1 MSSRVQIAL
10 VKQLNRQ
17 LRIAENKENQRL
29 HRELRHRI
37 RKFKLVN
44 DHFDE
49 RRDEIVISFENYREQ
64 IVDAIAINKMRF
76 ELCIDEKIET
86 IVDYDIDHE
95 EVVDDT
101 DEFSER
107 MYSVKN
113 SLLFFPVCIRRTTS
127 TQIISNS
134 TGLCFLLY
142 YMLLAYSDLVRA
154 RRTIV
159 LTQRG

>member
-1 MSSRVQIAL
+1 MSNRIQIAL

-49 RRDEIVISFENYREQ
+49 RRDEISISFENYREQ
-64 IVDAIAINKMRF
+64 IVDAVAINKMRF

-86 IVDYDIDHE
+86 IVDYEIDHE
-95 EVVDDT
+95 EIVDDT

-113 SLLFFPVCIRRTTS
+113 SLLFFS
-127 TQIISNS
+127 S
-134 TGLCFLLY
+134 LY
-142 YMLLAYSDLVRA
+142 PTNNIDTDNIKFYWFVLFVILYAA
-154 RRTIV
+154 R
-159 LTQRG
+159 LFCH

>member
-1 MSSRVQIAL
+1 MSNRIQIAL

-17 LRIAENKENQRL
+17 LRISENKENQRL
-29 HRELRHRI
+29 HRELQHRI

-49 RRDEIVISFENYREQ
+49 RRDEISISFENYREQ
-64 IVDAIAINKMRF
+64 IVDAVAINKMRF

-86 IVDYDIDHE
+86 IVDYEIDNE
-95 EVVDDT
+95 EIVDDT

-113 SLLFFPVCIRRTTS
+113 SLLFFS
-127 TQIISNS
+127 S
-134 TGLCFLLY
+134 LY
-142 YMLLAYSDLVRA
+142 PTNNIDTDNIKFYWFVLFVILYAA
-154 RRTIV
+154 R
-159 LTQRG
+159 LF

>member
-17 LRIAENKENQRL
+17 LKIAENKENQRL

-49 RRDEIVISFENYREQ
+49 RRDEISISFENYREQ
-64 IVDAIAINKMRF
+64 VTDAIAINKMRF

-86 IVDYDIDHE
+86 IVDYEIDHE
-95 EVVDDT
+95 EIVDDT

-113 SLLFFPVCIRRTTS
+113 SLLFFS
-127 TQIISNS
+127 S
-134 TGLCFLLY
+134 LY
-142 YMLLAYSDLVRA
+142 PTNNIDTDNIKFYWFVLFVILYAA
-154 RRTIV
+154 R
-159 LTQRG
+159 LF

>member
-113 SLLFFPVCIRRTTS
+113 SLLFFS
-127 TQIISNS
+127 S
-134 TGLCFLLY
+134 LY
-142 YMLLAYSDLVRA
+142 PTNNIDTDNIKFYWF
-154 RRTIV
+154 V
-159 LTQRG
+159 LFVILYAASLF

>member
-1 MSSRVQIAL
+1 MSNRIQIAL

-17 LRIAENKENQRL
+17 LKIAENKENQRL

-64 IVDAIAINKMRF
+64 IVDAVAINKMRF
-76 ELCIDEKIET
+76 DLCIDEKIET
-86 IVDYDIDHE
+86 IVDYDINHE
-95 EVVDDT
+95 EIVDDT

-107 MYSVKN
+107 MYSLSN
-113 SLLFFPVCIRRTTS
+113 SLLFFS
-127 TQIISNS
+127 S
-134 TGLCFLLY
+134 LY
-142 YMLLAYSDLVRA
+142 PTNNTDTDNIKFYWFVLFVILYAVR
-154 RRTIV
+154 
-159 LTQRG
+159 LF

>member
-1 MSSRVQIAL
+1 MSNRIQIAL

-17 LRIAENKENQRL
+17 LKIAENKENQRL
-29 HRELRHRI
+29 HRELRHRV

-49 RRDEIVISFENYREQ
+49 RRDEIVISYENYREQ
-64 IVDAIAINKMRF
+64 VTDAIAINKMRF

-95 EVVDDT
+95 EIVDDI

-107 MYSVKN
+107 MYSLSN
-113 SLLFFPVCIRRTTS
+113 SLLFFSSLYPTNNIDTDNIKFYWFVLFVI
-127 TQIISNS
+127 
-134 TGLCFLLY
+134 LLY
-142 YMLLAYSDLVRA
+142 THMFMK
-154 RRTIV
+154 
-159 LTQRG
+159 

>member
-49 RRDEIVISFENYREQ
+49 RRDEISISFENYREQ

-86 IVDYDIDHE
+86 IVDYDINHE
-95 EVVDDT
+95 EIVDDT

-113 SLLFFPVCIRRTTS
+113 SLLFFS
-127 TQIISNS
+127 S
-134 TGLCFLLY
+134 LY
-142 YMLLAYSDLVRA
+142 PTNNTDTDNIKFYWFVLFVILYAVR
-154 RRTIV
+154 
-159 LTQRG
+159 LF

>member
-17 LRIAENKENQRL
+17 LKIAENKENQRL
-29 HRELRHRI
+29 HRELRHRV

-49 RRDEIVISFENYREQ
+49 RRDEISISFENYREQ
-64 IVDAIAINKMRF
+64 IVDAVAINKMRF

-86 IVDYDIDHE
+86 IVDYDINHE
-95 EVVDDT
+95 EIVDDT

-113 SLLFFPVCIRRTTS
+113 SLLFFS
-127 TQIISNS
+127 S
-134 TGLCFLLY
+134 LY
-142 YMLLAYSDLVRA
+142 PTNNTDTDNIKFYWFVLFVILYAVR
-154 RRTIV
+154 
-159 LTQRG
+159 LF

>member
-1 MSSRVQIAL
+1 MSNRIQIAL

-49 RRDEIVISFENYREQ
+49 RRDEISISFENYREQ
-64 IVDAIAINKMRF
+64 IVDAVAINKMRF

-86 IVDYDIDHE
+86 IVDYDINHE
-95 EVVDDT
+95 EIVDDT

-107 MYSVKN
+107 MYSLSN
-113 SLLFFPVCIRRTTS
+113 SLLFFS
-127 TQIISNS
+127 S
-134 TGLCFLLY
+134 LY
-142 YMLLAYSDLVRA
+142 PTNNTDTDNIKFYWFVLFVILYAVR
-154 RRTIV
+154 
-159 LTQRG
+159 LF

>member
-1 MSSRVQIAL
+1 MSNRIQIAL

-17 LRIAENKENQRL
+17 LKIAENKENQRL

-113 SLLFFPVCIRRTTS
+113 SLLFFS
-127 TQIISNS
+127 S
-134 TGLCFLLY
+134 LY
-142 YMLLAYSDLVRA
+142 PTNNIDTDNIKFYWFVLFVILYAA
-154 RRTIV
+154 R
-159 LTQRG
+159 LF

>member
-49 RRDEIVISFENYREQ
+49 RRDEISISFENYREQ

-86 IVDYDIDHE
+86 IVDYDINHE
-95 EVVDDT
+95 EIVDDT

-113 SLLFFPVCIRRTTS
+113 SLLFFS
-127 TQIISNS
+127 S
-134 TGLCFLLY
+134 LY
-142 YMLLAYSDLVRA
+142 PTNNTDTDNIKFYWFVLFFILYAVR
-154 RRTIV
+154 
-159 LTQRG
+159 LF

>member
-17 LRIAENKENQRL
+17 LRIAENKENQSL

-49 RRDEIVISFENYREQ
+49 RRDEISISFENYREQ
-64 IVDAIAINKMRF
+64 IVDAVAINKMRF

-86 IVDYDIDHE
+86 IVDYDINHE
-95 EVVDDT
+95 EIVDDT

-113 SLLFFPVCIRRTTS
+113 SLLFFS
-127 TQIISNS
+127 S
-134 TGLCFLLY
+134 LY
-142 YMLLAYSDLVRA
+142 PTNNTDTDNIKFYWFVLFVILYAVR
-154 RRTIV
+154 
-159 LTQRG
+159 LF

>member
-49 RRDEIVISFENYREQ
+49 RRDEISISFENYREQ
-64 IVDAIAINKMRF
+64 IVDAVAINKMRF

-86 IVDYDIDHE
+86 IVDYEIDHE
-95 EVVDDT
+95 EIVDDT

-113 SLLFFPVCIRRTTS
+113 SLLFFS
-127 TQIISNS
+127 S
-134 TGLCFLLY
+134 LY
-142 YMLLAYSDLVRA
+142 PTNNIDTDNIKFYWFVLFVILYAA
-154 RRTIV
+154 R
-159 LTQRG
+159 LFCH